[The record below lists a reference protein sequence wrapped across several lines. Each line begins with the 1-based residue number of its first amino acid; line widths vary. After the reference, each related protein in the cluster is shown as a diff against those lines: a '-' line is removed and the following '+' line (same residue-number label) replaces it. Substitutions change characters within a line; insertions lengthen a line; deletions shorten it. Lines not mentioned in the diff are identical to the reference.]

1 MNRLWYKV
9 ILWRSISILITLFVM
24 WVLTGDI
31 KSASRFTIFL
41 HFLLTGANYAFEKYW
56 QRKFKNR

>member
-1 MNRLWYKV
+1 
-9 ILWRSISILITLFVM
+9 M

-41 HFLLTGANYAFEKYW
+41 HLLLTGANYAFEKYW
-56 QRKFKNR
+56 QRRLEDRRHRHPR